1 MPPRLAQEIR
11 SPKGKGNG
19 ILGNDFIRNAYVF
32 DGSAFYTLYDISRFL
47 RVVVSSCSPFINFCI
62 LFHGTNM
69 PPFIYLFFPWVWKV
83 ISRVTIR
90 SSAAVAFCLQFFWTP
105 AEEFLLATCGRV
117 TPGWRAPYPT
127 LSRPH
132 SLSFFLSPFSFPCS
146 WAFAPSFPG

>member
-90 SSAAVAFCLQFFWTP
+90 SSAAVAFCLQFSGP
-105 AEEFLLATCGRV
+105 
-117 TPGWRAPYPT
+117 PQK
-127 LSRPH
+127 
-132 SLSFFLSPFSFPCS
+132 SFFWPH
-146 WAFAPSFPG
+146 AGV